1 MSDPSAPQNVAGG
14 SEQDPD
20 PGHDQEPTPNWLG
33 LSSDDFLELVDSAV
47 YQAADK
53 LKLKAIVNR
62 VASPIF
68 NWAQRYSPHP
78 LHFGIMCCA
87 LEMAASSA
95 PDFDAERL
103 GVIYR
108 SSPRQTDILLVN
120 GPVSRKLQ
128 PKLQILYEQ
137 MPEPKWVMC
146 MGECSISGGPY
157 WDSYSIVPGADT
169 FLPVDVY
176 IPGCPVRPEALLH
189 GFLQL
194 QRKIMAHR
202 QDIFLNR

>member
-1 MSDPSAPQNVAGG
+1 MRSNTVPGTENEDPALNAQDDPAG
-14 SEQDPD
+14 
-20 PGHDQEPTPNWLG
+20 EPPTNWLG
-33 LSSDDFLELVDSAV
+33 LRSDDFLKLMDDAV

-53 LKLKAIVNR
+53 LKLKAIVNK

-95 PDFDAERL
+95 PDFDAERV

-120 GPVSRKLQ
+120 GPVSRKLR
-128 PKLQILYEQ
+128 PKLLTLFEQ
-137 MPEPKWVMC
+137 MPEPKWVIC

-157 WDSYSIVPGADT
+157 WDSYSVVPGADT
-169 FLPVDVY
+169 ILPVDVY

-194 QRKIMAHR
+194 QRKIMAER
-202 QDIFLNR
+202 KDIFLNR